1 MTTAQIIAEFTDLVN
16 VEQEYTLSELKSI
29 LSDIYKVKNGK
40 KVVAKKTAK
49 KDQVVPSDDEEKPKK
64 KGRPAKTPRKLLSWD
79 ANGDVKKKR
88 EPSAYNIFIKEKY
101 AEYKKTD
108 PELSTK
114 EIMLKAAADWS
125 EKKLAKNDEKVVEA
139 TSEHEV
145 EGDKVDTVKA
155 DDDKVAKKEE
165 IKPKEK
171 PIKKS
176 QKKVEKVVK
185 VEKKSSDSENH
196 DGSQS

>member
-1 MTTAQIIAEFTDLVN
+1 MTTAQIIAEFTELVN

-64 KGRPAKTPRKLLSWD
+64 KGRPAKTPKLD

-101 AEYKKTD
+101 AEYKKSD

-125 EKKLAKNDEKVVEA
+125 EKKLLAKNGDKVEA
-139 TSEHEV
+139 TSEPEA
-145 EGDKVDTVKA
+145 EDGDKVDTVKA

-165 IKPKEK
+165 IKPKTK
-171 PIKKS
+171 PVKKS
-176 QKKVEKVVK
+176 QKKVGK
-185 VEKKSSDSENH
+185 VEKKSSDDEKEDDIQSE
-196 DGSQS
+196 

>member
-1 MTTAQIIAEFTDLVN
+1 MTTTAEIIAEFTELVN

-49 KDQVVPSDDEEKPKK
+49 KEQVIPSDDEEKPKK
-64 KGRPAKTPRKLLSWD
+64 KGRPAKTPKLD
-79 ANGDVKKKR
+79 ANGEAKKKR

-101 AEYKKTD
+101 AEYKKSD

-125 EKKLAKNDEKVVEA
+125 EKKLLAKNDEKVVEA
-139 TSEHEV
+139 TSEHEA
-145 EGDKVDTVKA
+145 EDGDKVDTVKA
-155 DDDKVAKKEE
+155 DDDKVAKKGE
-165 IKPKEK
+165 IKPKAK
-171 PIKKS
+171 AVKKS
-176 QKKVEKVVK
+176 QKKVEKV
-185 VEKKSSDSENH
+185 EKKSSDDENH
-196 DGSQS
+196 DDSQSE

>member
-1 MTTAQIIAEFTDLVN
+1 MTTAEIIAEFTELVN
-16 VEQEYTLSELKSI
+16 VDQEYTLSELKSI

-64 KGRPAKTPRKLLSWD
+64 KGRPAKTPKLD

-125 EKKLAKNDEKVVEA
+125 QKKLAKNDEKVDAEKVDD
-139 TSEHEV
+139 
-145 EGDKVDTVKA
+145 DKVDTEKV
-155 DDDKVAKKEE
+155 DDDKVDDDKVVKKGEVKTKAKDV
-165 IKPKEK
+165 
-171 PIKKS
+171 KKS
-176 QKKVEKVVK
+176 QKKVEKV
-185 VEKKSSDSENH
+185 EKKSSDDENDDGIQSE
-196 DGSQS
+196 

>member
-1 MTTAQIIAEFTDLVN
+1 MTTAEIIAEFTDLVN

-64 KGRPAKTPRKLLSWD
+64 KGRPAKTPKLD

-155 DDDKVAKKEE
+155 DDDKVAKKGE

-171 PIKKS
+171 QVKKS
-176 QKKVEKVVK
+176 QKKVEKVEK
-185 VEKKSSDSENH
+185 VEKKSSDDENDDGIQSE
-196 DGSQS
+196 